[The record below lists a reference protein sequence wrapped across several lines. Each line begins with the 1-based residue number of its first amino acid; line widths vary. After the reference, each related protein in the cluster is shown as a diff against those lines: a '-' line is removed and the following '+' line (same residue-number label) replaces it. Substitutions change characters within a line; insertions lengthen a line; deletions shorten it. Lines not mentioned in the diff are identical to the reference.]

1 MHLQLSASSAC
12 CLQFYLLFIS
22 EKKDGYS
29 MNKELATIR
38 MILIFF
44 AGIVVLYLLFL
55 LQDLLIP
62 LMLAMFIA
70 LLLQPTLVWFEKR
83 KFPLWLSVSIIWI
96 VLISLF
102 AIIGTIIYK
111 TGTQIFSEKEYII
124 SQVKIK
130 LADLLKLYNRITGKE
145 LDLEATVDNIL
156 SNISSESLMHN
167 SGSIFGALG
176 TIFENFLLTAV
187 YLVLILSG
195 IMKYET
201 YLNYLGGDERSIK
214 YIKAFEDVKN
224 AIVSYMKVK
233 FVISLLYGIGV
244 AIICKLFG
252 LQFSFFWGFIG
263 FIFNF
268 LPVVGAI
275 IGLIPV
281 FIMGL
286 IQFDTI
292 FTAIMLNVTAYGYH
306 FMLASV
312 IEPIFMGNRT
322 SLNTIVVIT
331 GLLFW
336 GYLWGIYGMFLS
348 VPMMV
353 LTKVILSQIDGT
365 EVFVRLLGNQKK

>member
-1 MHLQLSASSAC
+1 
-12 CLQFYLLFIS
+12 
-22 EKKDGYS
+22 
-29 MNKELATIR
+29 

-312 IEPIFMGNRT
+312 IEPVFMGNRT

>member
-1 MHLQLSASSAC
+1 
-12 CLQFYLLFIS
+12 
-22 EKKDGYS
+22 

-38 MILIFF
+38 IILIFF
-44 AGIVVLYLLFL
+44 AGIMVLYLLYL

-70 LLLQPTLVWFEKR
+70 LLLQPSLVWFEKR
-83 KFPLWLSVSIIWI
+83 KLPLWLSVSIIWI
-96 VLISLF
+96 LLISIF
-102 AIIGTIIYK
+102 AAISIVIYK
-111 TGTQIFSEKEYII
+111 TGSEIFSEKEMII
-124 SQVKIK
+124 AQVKIK
-130 LADLLKLYNRITGKE
+130 MSDLLNAYNRITGKE
-145 LDLEATVDNIL
+145 LDLEATLNNVF
-156 SNISSESLMHN
+156 SSISSESLMHN

-195 IMKYET
+195 IMKYE
-201 YLNYLGGDERSIK
+201 NYLHYIGGDEKSVK
-214 YIKAFEDVKN
+214 YIKAFEDVKSS
-224 AIVSYMKVK
+224 IVSYMKVK
-233 FVISLLYGIGV
+233 FIISLIYGIGV
-244 AIICKLFG
+244 AIICKMFG
-252 LQFSFFWGFIG
+252 LQFAFFWGFVG
-263 FIFNF
+263 FVFNF
-268 LPVVGAI
+268 LPVVGAL

-286 IQFDTI
+286 IQFESVYSGIALILTS
-292 FTAIMLNVTAYGYH
+292 YGFH
-306 FMLASV
+306 FLLASV

-353 LTKVILSQIDGT
+353 LTKVVLSQIEGA
-365 EVFVRLLGNQKK
+365 EVIVRLLGGQKK

>member
-1 MHLQLSASSAC
+1 
-12 CLQFYLLFIS
+12 
-22 EKKDGYS
+22 

-38 MILIFF
+38 IILIFF
-44 AGIVVLYLLFL
+44 AGIIVLYMLYL

-70 LLLQPTLVWFEKR
+70 LLLQPALVWFENK

-96 VLISLF
+96 LIISLF
-102 AIIGTIIYK
+102 AIIGIVIYK
-111 TGTQIFSEKEYII
+111 TGTEIFSEKELIV

-130 LADLLKLYNRITGKE
+130 LADLLVMYNRITGKE
-145 LDLEATVDNIL
+145 LDLEATVDSIL

-167 SGSIFGALG
+167 SGSIFGTLG

-187 YLVLILSG
+187 YLVLIMSG
-195 IMKYET
+195 IMKYE
-201 YLNYLGGDERSIK
+201 NYLHYIGGDDRSVK
-214 YIKAFEDVKN
+214 YIKAFEDVKS

-233 FVISLLYGIGV
+233 FIISMIYGIGV

-252 LQFSFFWGFIG
+252 LQFSFFWGFLG

-268 LPVVGAI
+268 LPVVGAL

-281 FIMGL
+281 FVMGL
-286 IQFDTI
+286 IQFESVYTS
-292 FTAIMLNVTAYGYH
+292 MLLIVTSYGFH
-306 FMLASV
+306 FLLASV
-312 IEPIFMGNRT
+312 VEPVFMGNRT

-353 LTKVILSQIDGT
+353 LTNDPS
-365 EVFVRLLGNQKK
+365 

>member
-1 MHLQLSASSAC
+1 
-12 CLQFYLLFIS
+12 
-22 EKKDGYS
+22 

-38 MILIFF
+38 IILIFF
-44 AGIVVLYLLFL
+44 AGIVVLYLLYL

-70 LLLQPTLVWFEKR
+70 LLLQPSLVWFENR

-96 VLISLF
+96 LIISLF

-111 TGTQIFSEKEYII
+111 TGTEIFSEKEMII
-124 SQVKIK
+124 AQVKIK
-130 LADLLKLYNRITGKE
+130 LADLLVMYNRITGKE
-145 LDLEATVDNIL
+145 LDLEATIDSIL

-195 IMKYET
+195 IMKYEN
-201 YLNYLGGDERSIK
+201 YLHYLGGEDRSVK

-233 FVISLLYGIGV
+233 FFISLLYGVGV
-244 AIICKLFG
+244 AIICKIFG

-268 LPVVGAI
+268 LPVVGAL
-275 IGLIPV
+275 IGLVPV
-281 FIMGL
+281 FVMGL
-286 IQFDTI
+286 IQFTSVYNAI
-292 FTAIMLNVTAYGYH
+292 FLISVCYGYH
-306 FMLASV
+306 FLLASA
-312 IEPIFMGNRT
+312 IEPVFMGNRT

-353 LTKVILSQIDGT
+353 LTKVVLSQIDGA
-365 EVFVRLLGNQKK
+365 EVIVRLLGGQKK

>member
-1 MHLQLSASSAC
+1 
-12 CLQFYLLFIS
+12 
-22 EKKDGYS
+22 

-44 AGIVVLYLLFL
+44 TAIVVLYLLFL
-55 LQDLLIP
+55 LQDILIP

-96 VLISLF
+96 ILITLF
-102 AIIGTIIYK
+102 AIIGIVIYK
-111 TGTQIFSEKEYII
+111 TGTQIFSEKDYIYE
-124 SQVKIK
+124 QVKVK
-130 LADLLKLYNRITGKE
+130 LGGLLTAYNNITGKE

-156 SNISSESLMHN
+156 HSISSESIMHN

-176 TIFENFLLTAV
+176 AFFEEFLLTAI

-195 IMKYET
+195 IMKYEN
-201 YLNYLGGDERSIK
+201 YLHYLGGEERSAK
-214 YIKAFEDVKN
+214 YIKAFEDVKH

-233 FVISLLYGIGV
+233 FVISFLYGVGV

-252 LQFSFFWGFIG
+252 LQFAFFWGFIG

-275 IGLIPV
+275 IGLVPV
-281 FIMGL
+281 FVMGL
-286 IQFDTI
+286 IQFDSVY
-292 FTAIMLNVTAYGYH
+292 TAIGLNLTAYGFH
-306 FMLASV
+306 FLLASV
-312 IEPIFMGNRT
+312 IEPVFMGNRT
-322 SLNTIVVIT
+322 SLNTIVVIM

-353 LTKVILSQIDGT
+353 LTKVILSQIEGT
-365 EVFVRLLGNQKK
+365 EVFVRLLGNQRK